1 MIQAI
6 SKCVAGLDVHKKNVV
21 CTLLSEQENGDVV
34 PQTREFATF
43 RRDLMDLAM
52 WLKDSGVEL
61 VAMESTGIYWKQV
74 YEAIEDVMLKASVVN
89 ARHVKNVPGRKT
101 DVKDSLWL
109 SELTRCGLLNSS
121 FIPPRDFRQLRLV
134 TRYRK
139 KLSGILSAERN
150 RLHKLLEA
158 FGIKLSCVVS
168 NIDGVSSNRMLKGIL
183 EDLDP
188 EEIADMAVGKLRKKK
203 SALLK
208 ALEGYRLSDRDR
220 FLLSILLSHI
230 KWIEEHLVKIDEQI
244 VSAME
249 PYKKQW
255 ELLQTLPGVNQISAA
270 IILSELGVDMEEFKT
285 AGNLCSW
292 AGMCPGNNESAGKR
306 KSGKTRKGNKYIRT
320 ILCETANAAIKTN
333 SQFKGI
339 YKGLVIRRGHK
350 RAIVAI
356 GHRMLKIIYS
366 MLKTG
371 SAYKDPEIDYEEMMV
386 KKNAPRWIKALKK
399 YGYVN
404 KEGGA

>member
-188 EEIADMAVGKLRKKK
+188 EEIADMAVGKLRKNK

-270 IILSELGVDMEEFKT
+270 IILSELGIDMEEFKT

>member
-6 SKCVAGLDVHKKNVV
+6 AKCVAGLDVHKKNVV
-21 CTLLSEQENGDVV
+21 CTLLSEQKNGEVV
-34 PQTREFATF
+34 AQTREFSTF
-43 RRDLMDLAM
+43 RRDLIDLAE
-52 WLKDSGVEL
+52 WLKDSAVEL

-74 YEAIEDVMLKASVVN
+74 YEAIEDVMLNASVVN

-121 FIPPRDFRQLRLV
+121 FVPPRDFRQLRLL

-139 KLSGILSAERN
+139 KLSGILKAEKN

-168 NIDGVSSNRMLKGIL
+168 KIDGVSSNRMLKGIL

-188 EEIADMAVGKLRKKK
+188 EEIADMAVGRLRKKK
-203 SALLK
+203 PELLK

-230 KWIEEHLVKIDEQI
+230 KWIEEQLVKIDEQI
-244 VSAME
+244 VSAMK

-255 ELLQTLPGVNQISAA
+255 ELLQTLPGVDQISAA
-270 IILSELGVDMEEFKT
+270 MILSEIGVDMGDFKT
-285 AGNLCSW
+285 SGNICSW

-306 KSGKTRKGNKYIRT
+306 KSGKTRKGNNYIRT
-320 ILCETANAAIKTN
+320 ILCETANAAIKTK
-333 SQFKGI
+333 SQFKGM
-339 YKGLVIRRGHK
+339 YQGLVIRRGHK
-350 RAIVAI
+350 RAIVAV
-356 GHRMLKIIYS
+356 GHKMLKIIYS

-371 SAYKDPEIDYEEMMV
+371 EAYKDPEIDYEKMMV

-404 KEGGA
+404 KEGMV

>member
-270 IILSELGVDMEEFKT
+270 IILSELGIDMEEFKT